1 MLYTGK
7 VTRDWQCDVHDF
19 AWQKIGP
26 AYWLHPDHFMDNPPP
41 SDHDDFRDELDSLR
55 LILQKNL
62 QKLNQDP
69 FLDTQVEFWLESA
82 KFMETNIEIWEEAGN
97 THKRQQ
103 AMERMRKVL
112 DVLQQL
118 IDQLNEGSGDGKG

>member
-1 MLYTGK
+1 
-7 VTRDWQCDVHDF
+7 
-19 AWQKIGP
+19 
-26 AYWLHPDHFMDNPPP
+26 MDNPPP
-41 SDHDDFRDELDSLR
+41 SDHDDFQDELDSLR

-62 QKLNQDP
+62 QKLKQDP
-69 FLDTQVEFWLESA
+69 FLGTQVEFWLESA

-97 THKRQQ
+97 TYKRQQ
-103 AMERMRKVL
+103 ATERMRKVL